1 MSIDSRQVDPQP
13 KASHFIAGQFVE
25 DKDGPLIESRFAATQ
40 EVIATVHG
48 ATPAVVEQAVAAAR
62 AAQPGWAVL
71 PPAERGRIL
80 RRAADIIRARNDEI
94 SLIETLDTGKAL
106 QETLVADAASGADAL
121 DFYGGIAPGITGDTT
136 SIGEN
141 WVYTRREPLGV
152 CAGIGAWNYPI
163 QIACWKSGPALA
175 CGNAMIYKP
184 SEVTPLT
191 ALILAEIL
199 SEAGLPDGV
208 FNVIQGTG
216 EVGSAL
222 SSHPAIDKISATGSV
237 GTGKRVMASA
247 ADTLKHVTL
256 ELGGKSPLIVF
267 DDASME
273 NAVSGAMMGNFY
285 SSGQV
290 CSNGTRVFVQRGIR
304 DQFIER
310 LVARTKAITIGDPRD
325 AEVQLG
331 PMVNKSQFDRVL
343 GYIETGE
350 AEGAT
355 LACGGTA
362 PRLQGFEDGL
372 FIEPT
377 VFTDVTDGMTIAREE
392 IFGPVMSVL
401 DFDDE
406 DEVIARANDTEFG
419 LSAGVFTSDLKRGH
433 RVVSQLQAGTIWI
446 NNYNLSPIEMPFGG
460 YKQSGFGREN
470 GWAAIEH
477 YSQVK
482 SVYVE
487 MGDVESPY

>member
-1 MSIDSRQVDPQP
+1 MTVNAQP
-13 KASHFIAGQFVE
+13 KASHFIGGQHVE
-25 DKDGPLIESRFAATQ
+25 DTDGPLIESRFAATQ

-48 ATPAVVEQAVAAAR
+48 ATPAIIARAVEAAR
-62 AAQPGWAVL
+62 AAQPAWAAM

-80 RRAADIIRARNDEI
+80 RRAADMIRARNDEI
-94 SLIETLDTGKAL
+94 SMIETLDTGKAL
-106 QETLVADAASGADAL
+106 QETLVADAASGAEAL
-121 DFYGGIAPGITGDTT
+121 DFFGGIAPGITGETT
-136 SIGEN
+136 SIGES
-141 WVYTRREPLGV
+141 WVYTRREALGSARGLGRGTIRSRLP
-152 CAGIGAWNYPI
+152 AGRPA
-163 QIACWKSGPALA
+163 PALA

-199 SEAGLPDGV
+199 SEAGLPDGL
-208 FNVIQGTG
+208 FNVVQGAG
-216 EVGSAL
+216 DVGAAL
-222 SSHPAIDKISATGSV
+222 STHPEIDKISTTGSV
-237 GTGKRVMASA
+237 GTGKRVMAAA

-267 DDASME
+267 DDASLE
-273 NAVSGAMMGNFY
+273 NAVSGAMMGNFF

-290 CSNGTRVFVQRGIR
+290 CSNGTRVFIQRGLR
-304 DQFIER
+304 DMFIEK
-310 LVARTKAITIGDPRD
+310 VIARTKAIAIGDPRD
-325 AEVQLG
+325 PEVQLG
-331 PMVNKSQFDRVL
+331 PMVNQSQYKRVL
-343 GYIETGE
+343 GYITKGQD
-350 AEGAT
+350 EGAT

-362 PRLQGFEDGL
+362 PKLQGFEDGL

-377 VFTDVTDGMTIAREE
+377 VFTDVTDSMTIAREE
-392 IFGPVMSVL
+392 IFGPVMSIL

-406 DEVIARANDTEFG
+406 DEVIARANDTAFG
-419 LSAGVFTSDLKRGH
+419 LAAGVFTSDLKRGH
-433 RVVSQLQAGTIWI
+433 RVAGALQAGTIWL

-470 GWAAIEH
+470 GWAAISH

-487 MGDVESPY
+487 MGDVDSPY